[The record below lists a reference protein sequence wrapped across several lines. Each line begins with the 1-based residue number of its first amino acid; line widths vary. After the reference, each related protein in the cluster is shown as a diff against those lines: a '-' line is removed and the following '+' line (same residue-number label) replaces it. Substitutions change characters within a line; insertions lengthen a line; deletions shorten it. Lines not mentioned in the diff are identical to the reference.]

1 MRPTLLVALSALVV
15 TVCASAGLVQASG
28 DGQPPANA
36 DITLAKGEIN
46 VKGHS
51 GWHMNTDYPWKIQ
64 LADGTKLD
72 KNKNAEKFEF
82 DAKDDSLGGPAHV
95 KVHAPSGQVLISGA
109 VCSSGNG
116 QCESFT
122 KVPVTVP

>member
-1 MRPTLLVALSALVV
+1 MRPTRLLGLSALVLAI
-15 TVCASAGLVQASG
+15 CASAGVVYASG

-51 GWHMNTDYPWKIQ
+51 GWHINVDYPWKIQ

-82 DAKDDSLGGPAHV
+82 DAKDDSIGGPAHV

-109 VCSSGNG
+109 ICSKDGG